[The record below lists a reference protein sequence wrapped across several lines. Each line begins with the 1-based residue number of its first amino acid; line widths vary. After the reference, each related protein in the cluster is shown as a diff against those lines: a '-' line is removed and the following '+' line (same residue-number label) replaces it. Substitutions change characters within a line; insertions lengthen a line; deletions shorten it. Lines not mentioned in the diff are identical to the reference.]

1 MQTMILQNC
10 VLQETNYWL
19 RNRIKTMPTHAEK
32 KKSPYSAQQMY
43 NLVADVA
50 SYPDFLPWCIAT
62 RVRSQEDNL
71 MIADMVIGF
80 KMIREKYTSE
90 VTLEEGKKVIIVYKN
105 GPFKYLNSHWIFED
119 DKDGGCAIDFFV
131 DFEFRSALLQKV
143 MGAVFNEAVQLMMS
157 AFEKRAKQLYS
168 EIAPA

>member
-1 MQTMILQNC
+1 
-10 VLQETNYWL
+10 
-19 RNRIKTMPTHAEK
+19 MPTHAEI
-32 KKSPYSAQQMY
+32 KKSPYSAAQMY
-43 NLVADVA
+43 DLVADVA

-62 RVRSQEDNL
+62 RIRSNDGTL
-71 MIADMVIGF
+71 MVADMVIGF

-90 VTLEEGKKVIIVYKN
+90 VTMEKGRKVNVVYKN

-119 DKDGGCAIDFFV
+119 EEDGGCTIDFFV

-157 AFEKRAKQLYS
+157 AFEKRAIELYDS
-168 EIAPA
+168 KA

>member
-1 MQTMILQNC
+1 
-10 VLQETNYWL
+10 
-19 RNRIKTMPTHAEK
+19 MPTHAEK
-32 KKSPYSAQQMY
+32 KVSPYSATQMY

-62 RVRSQEDNL
+62 RIRSQKDNL

-90 VTLEEGKKVIIVYKN
+90 VTLEEDTKVTVIYKN

-119 DKDGGCAIDFFV
+119 DENGGCTIDFFV
-131 DFEFRSALLQKV
+131 DFEFRSSLLQKV

-157 AFEKRAKQLYS
+157 AFEKRANQLYC
-168 EIAPA
+168 ETKPA

>member
-1 MQTMILQNC
+1 
-10 VLQETNYWL
+10 
-19 RNRIKTMPTHAEK
+19 MPTHAEK
-32 KKSPYSAQQMY
+32 KVSPYSATQMY

-50 SYPDFLPWCIAT
+50 AYPDFLPWCIAT
-62 RVRSQEDNL
+62 RIRSHKDNL

-90 VTLEEGKKVIIVYKN
+90 VTLEEGKKVGIVYKN

-119 DKDGGCAIDFFV
+119 EENGGCKIDFFV

-157 AFEKRAKQLYS
+157 AFEKRAIQLYS
-168 EIAPA
+168 EPSSA

>member
-1 MQTMILQNC
+1 MS
-10 VLQETNYWL
+10 
-19 RNRIKTMPTHAEK
+19 THAEK
-32 KKSPYSAQQMY
+32 KVSPYSATQMY

-50 SYPDFLPWCIAT
+50 AYPEFLPWCIAT
-62 RVRSQEDNL
+62 RIRSQKGNL

-90 VTLEEGKKVIIVYKN
+90 VTLEEGTKVTVIYKN

-119 DKDGGCAIDFFV
+119 DGKGGCTIDFFV

-157 AFEKRAKQLYS
+157 AFEKRAIQLYS
-168 EIAPA
+168 EPTAA

>member
-1 MQTMILQNC
+1 
-10 VLQETNYWL
+10 
-19 RNRIKTMPTHAEK
+19 MPTHAEK
-32 KKSPYSAQQMY
+32 KISPYSAAQMY

-62 RVRSQEDNL
+62 RIRSHKDNF
-71 MIADMVIGF
+71 MVADMVIGF

-90 VTLEEGKKVIIVYKN
+90 VTLDEGRKVNVVYKN

-119 DKDGGCAIDFFV
+119 EAGGGCTIDFFV

-157 AFEKRAKQLYS
+157 SFEKRAKQLYCDPQT
-168 EIAPA
+168 A